1 MSAVV
6 VVVVVG
12 KVDGLNL
19 REQECLEGWREPD
32 VDADSCVIPP
42 RITRG
47 GLVKCFSGG
56 EGKALLLTTNGQGQ
70 KERINSRF
78 ARNKSKEQCKWLDNG
93 RCGGCERVNL
103 EVGGRAINSW
113 N

>member
-1 MSAVV
+1 MSA
-6 VVVVVG
+6 VVVVG

-32 VDADSCVIPP
+32 VEADSCVIPP
-42 RITRG
+42 

-78 ARNKSKEQCKWLDNG
+78 APRLEISQRDNANG
-93 RCGGCERVNL
+93 STMDAV
-103 EVGGRAINSW
+103 VGVKG
-113 N
+113 